1 MKNLSIN
8 KKIFIL
14 LLGVILI
21 LSVVASVVAISNI
34 YSLTEKNI
42 ENFKKTILAQKK
54 KELLD
59 KSDIAYKLLY
69 SHYKETLPQEME
81 HNVKDYLIN
90 KSDMLFN
97 IINIVYKKNKN
108 NMGEEELKNR
118 IKGLVKAAR
127 YGKSGY
133 FWINDFN
140 YEMVMHPIKPSLEGK
155 KFINTPKVP
164 FVQLAV
170 DALKKCGCDK
180 TFIKYKFYN
189 PATKKYEFK
198 VSLVRVFKP
207 YNWIIGTGRYI
218 SDVTPKVKK
227 EVLQNIKDLRFG
239 KSGYYWVNDM
249 NYKMVMHPI
258 KPQFDGK
265 IFINTPKVPFVQLG
279 VDALKK
285 SGRDYAFIKYKFY
298 NPKTGKYEEKLSIVR
313 LFKPWG
319 WVIGTGTYLQD
330 MYNTIE
336 KMHENAKNEI
346 KSILIKILSIN
357 AFVAMLALILGYTFS
372 NKYIVKPLESIENSL
387 KEFFEYLARKRDS
400 FEKIKIDSKDEFGQ
414 MAKLINESIETVE
427 KNIEDEKALVNE
439 AIKVAN
445 RVRDGYID
453 AKITINTENRQ
464 LNNLKDTFNEMLSVL
479 QKVIG
484 KDINKIQNILNLYT
498 NYDFREIINNPSS
511 EIEIM
516 VNKLRNVIVEML
528 KISAENSENLD
539 EVSNRLLKDVKELN
553 ASMDKQDKV
562 IDNISNVVHNAVDG
576 LNINMEKSHLVS
588 SQADDIKN
596 VVSVIREIADQTN
609 LLALNAAIEAAR
621 AGEHGR
627 GFAVVADEVRKLAER
642 TQKSL
647 AEIDTTI
654 VTLVQS
660 ISDIVANIEES
671 TQEVNKINEEMEIM
685 KAIENENIEITE
697 EISKT
702 TQDIQEISEK
712 IKEEISSKK
721 I

>member
-1 MKNLSIN
+1 M
-8 KKIFIL
+8 
-14 LLGVILI
+14 
-21 LSVVASVVAISNI
+21 
-34 YSLTEKNI
+34 T
-42 ENFKKTILAQKK
+42 
-54 KELLD
+54 
-59 KSDIAYKLLY
+59 
-69 SHYKETLPQEME
+69 
-81 HNVKDYLIN
+81 
-90 KSDMLFN
+90 
-97 IINIVYKKNKN
+97 
-108 NMGEEELKNR
+108 
-118 IKGLVKAAR
+118 
-127 YGKSGY
+127 
-133 FWINDFN
+133 
-140 YEMVMHPIKPSLEGK
+140 
-155 KFINTPKVP
+155 
-164 FVQLAV
+164 
-170 DALKKCGCDK
+170 
-180 TFIKYKFYN
+180 
-189 PATKKYEFK
+189 
-198 VSLVRVFKP
+198 
-207 YNWIIGTGRYI
+207 
-218 SDVTPKVKK
+218 
-227 EVLQNIKDLRFG
+227 
-239 KSGYYWVNDM
+239 
-249 NYKMVMHPI
+249 
-258 KPQFDGK
+258 
-265 IFINTPKVPFVQLG
+265 
-279 VDALKK
+279 
-285 SGRDYAFIKYKFY
+285 
-298 NPKTGKYEEKLSIVR
+298 
-313 LFKPWG
+313 
-319 WVIGTGTYLQD
+319 
-330 MYNTIE
+330 
-336 KMHENAKNEI
+336 
-346 KSILIKILSIN
+346 LIKILSIN
-357 AFVAMLALILGYTFS
+357 LIVAILALILGYMFS
-372 NKYIVKPLESIENSL
+372 NKYIVKPLEIIENSL
-387 KEFFEYLARKRDS
+387 KEFFEYIARKRDS
-400 FEKIKIDSKDEFGQ
+400 FEKIQIDSKDEFGQ
-414 MAKLINESIETVE
+414 MAELINESIETVE

-439 AIKVAN
+439 AIKIAN
-445 RVRDGYID
+445 RVKDGYID
-453 AKITINTENRQ
+453 AKITINTENPQ
-464 LNNLKDTFNEMLSVL
+464 LDNLKDTFNKMLNVL

-484 KDINKIQNILNLYT
+484 KDINKIRNILSKYAE
-498 NYDFREIINNPSS
+498 YDFREKIDNPNS

-516 VNKLRNVIVEML
+516 INKLRDVIVEML

-685 KAIENENIEITE
+685 KVIENENIEITE